1 MIDPTDRPV
10 YGPIH
15 VPTPEPA
22 PASPRRRSVMPWLI
36 AAVMFAFALGLL
48 TNPWFER
55 SVRSRLPGARSAAV
69 ADRATA
75 QELAAMQ
82 ARLDSLETRTGEPAQ
97 PAVNAPLPADAAVPA
112 DQASLAGVAEAQVSV
127 DARLAELQAQVAELR
142 ARADSSVT
150 AAAEGAERAQ
160 TALLVAA
167 LSRAVDSGQ
176 HFDAYEPALRARFG
190 ASHSNEV
197 AALLALTRRPV
208 SADQLAEALTRLA
221 PAAERAEA
229 EGRSWWDSLRTGFAG
244 VVAVR
249 RADAAAADPQSQ
261 LRAAA
266 ARARAG
272 DVEGAIRLVGALPPA
287 ARRALGGWMADARRY
302 VAARQALAALEVAAL
317 APMPAPP
324 TAPVKTD
331 L

>member
-22 PASPRRRSVMPWLI
+22 STPRRRRAVMPWLI

-55 SVRSRLPGARSAAV
+55 SVRSRLPGAQPAV
-69 ADRATA
+69 EADRATA

-82 ARLDSLETRTGEPAQ
+82 TRLDSLEARAGEPSE
-97 PAVNAPLPADAAVPA
+97 PAVNEPVLPEQAP
-112 DQASLAGVAEAQVSV
+112 LAGVAEVPASV

-142 ARADSSVT
+142 ARADSSVA

-167 LSRAVDSGQ
+167 LRRAVDGGQ
-176 HFDAYEPALRARFG
+176 RFDAYEPALRARFG
-190 ASHSNEV
+190 ASHPDEV

-208 SADQLAEALTRLA
+208 SADQLAVALTRFA
-221 PAAERAEA
+221 PTAERAEA
-229 EGRSWWDSLRTGFAG
+229 EGRSWWESMRASLAG
-244 VVAVR
+244 VVTVR
-249 RADAAAADPQSQ
+249 RADAVAADPQSQ

-266 ARARAG
+266 ARVRAG
-272 DVEGAIRLVGALPPA
+272 DVEGAMRLAGALPPA

-302 VAARQALAALEVAAL
+302 AAASQALAALEVAAL
-317 APMPAPP
+317 AQMPAPP
-324 TAPVKTD
+324 TVPTATD

>member
-22 PASPRRRSVMPWLI
+22 PASARRRSVVPWLI

-55 SVRSRLPGARSAAV
+55 SVRSRLPGAPPAAV
-69 ADRATA
+69 VDRATA

-82 ARLDSLETRTGEPAQ
+82 ARLDSLETRAGESAQ
-97 PAVNAPLPADAAVPA
+97 PAVNEPLPADAAAPA
-112 DQASLAGVAEAQVSV
+112 DQAQLAGVAEAQASI
-127 DARLAELQAQVAELR
+127 DTRLAELQAQVAELR
-142 ARADSSVT
+142 ARADASVA

-167 LSRAVDSGQ
+167 LRRAVDRGQ

-190 ASHSNEV
+190 DSHSNEV
-197 AALLALTRRPV
+197 AALLALTHRPV

-229 EGRSWWDSLRTGFAG
+229 EGRSWWESLQTGLAG

-272 DVEGAIRLVGALPPA
+272 DVEGALRLISALPPA
-287 ARRALGGWMADARRY
+287 ARRALGGWMVDARRY
-302 VAARQALAALEVAAL
+302 AAASQALAALEVAAL
-317 APMPAPP
+317 AAVPAPP
-324 TAPVKTD
+324 TTD